1 MPKRTDLAAAVIHR
15 EAKLRVQLV
24 EPNGGKP
31 PLIAIDWPPVP
42 TVCTPQ
48 QLDAVVAAAMRVLSN
63 AVVELAALR
72 ASGRKL
78 S

>member
-1 MPKRTDLAAAVIHR
+1 MGPKRTDLASAVIHR
-15 EAKLRVQLV
+15 EQRLLV
-24 EPNGGKP
+24 ELIEPNYGKP

-63 AVVELAALR
+63 AVVELAAIR
-72 ASGRKL
+72 ANKRL
-78 S
+78 